1 MRTFI
6 VMLAFLFLTSSAQAE
21 LKEYG
26 SMGGD
31 FTLPSSLDRPVSLSE
46 FRGQVVIL
54 FFGYTA
60 CPDICPTT
68 MVRVQQALKELDPD
82 VEAQVQPLFISV
94 DPERDTPEQ
103 LQGYV
108 TYFHPRFIGLTGS
121 LDELKAVARQY
132 GAFFA
137 KDTRTETAA
146 GYLVAHSGYVY
157 LLDGEGELR
166 GLYRQDAEPEEMADD
181 ITTLAEDLR
190 PS

>member
-6 VMLAFLFLTSSAQAE
+6 VMLAFLFLTGSAQAE

-31 FTLPSSLDRPVSLSE
+31 FTLPSSLDRPVSLKE
-46 FRGQVVIL
+46 FRGQVVLL

-68 MVRVQQALKELDPD
+68 MVRVQQALKELDPE

-121 LDELKAVARQY
+121 LDELKAVAKQY

-137 KDTRTETAA
+137 KDSRTETAA

-157 LLDGEGELR
+157 LLDGEGQLR
-166 GLYRQDAEPEEMADD
+166 ALYRQDAEPSEMADD
-181 ITTLAEDLR
+181 IATLADDL
-190 PS
+190 